1 MPPSPNRLDEDI
13 SEIMQ
18 KEGSEDDSQND
29 DDHEQPSKRMRHE
42 NNQVW
47 DSSEMFLVETPVS
60 SCNDEFACKRDFN
73 FGFLHLEQNTC
84 IRIWRHLLAPEPNA

>member
-18 KEGSEDDSQND
+18 KEGSDNDSQAGDEVKENA
-29 DDHEQPSKRMRHE
+29 QPKRMRHE
-42 NNQVW
+42 DGQVW

-60 SCNDEFACKRDFN
+60 DSKQA
-73 FGFLHLEQNTC
+73 L
-84 IRIWRHLLAPEPNA
+84 